1 MAKWYSF
8 KLRQILVILI
18 ILNRTISAYAQ
29 APKISYPS
37 PQVYTEYKTITPLTP
52 TNAGGVVPPTVYGQV
67 SVFAGSGAV
76 GAVNNAGKAASFGY
90 PSGIA
95 LSPSGDFFVSEALNN
110 TIRKITAQAQVSTFA
125 GTAPKSG
132 YVEGKGTTARFSD
145 PTGLA
150 IDVSG
155 NIYVT
160 DAANNVI
167 RKITPDGTV
176 STYAGSGKAGNNNGT
191 ALKASFNH
199 PTGVALDSYGN
210 LYVVDQNNNLARKI
224 ATDGTVS
231 TYAGNGPISFNL
243 PYGIAID
250 AANNVY
256 VSDQNSIRK
265 ISIDGTVTTF
275 AGGALPGTADG
286 IGTAAGFNRPEGL
299 AFDGA
304 GNLYVAD
311 TGNDLI
317 RRITPQQKV
326 TTVGRDPAGA
336 TANEKNFNQPTGL
349 VIDASGNAYITEFWG
364 GIGPS
369 GTGGNVISQ
378 LILTGYTID
387 KLLPAGLLFNPQT
400 GTISGTPVVQSPPTD
415 YTITAYNSDGI
426 SSFVV
431 NISVTGNNASTQT
444 ITFNPIPDKTYGDVD
459 FDPGA
464 ASTNNTI
471 PITYAS
477 SNMGVATV
485 VNGLI
490 HITGAGTSQ
499 ITASQAGNESFIPA
513 NPVTQMLTVAQAP
526 LLIMADNKS
535 KYSGQPNPPLTFTA
549 TGFVYNENPSVL
561 TTQPVLSTSVTTNS
575 LPGSYPIEIA
585 GATAT
590 NYMITMLPGTF
601 TIEAA
606 ETSLVIPNV
615 FTPNGDGIND
625 VWNIK
630 AIEAFPQCV
639 VSVFERNGSLVFQS
653 KGYGQPWDGTYK
665 GSPIPPGTYF
675 YVITPAN
682 GLRPLSGSVT
692 ILR

>member
-1 MAKWYSF
+1 MAKWYPC
-8 KLRQILVILI
+8 KLRQILVFLI

-29 APKISYPS
+29 APNISYPS
-37 PQVYTEYKTITPLTP
+37 PQVYTEYKTITPLSPFNT
-52 TNAGGVVPPTVYGQV
+52 GGAVPSMAYGQV
-67 SVFAGSGAV
+67 GVFAGSGAV
-76 GAVNNAGKAASFGY
+76 GAINSAGKAASFGY

-95 LSPSGDFFVSEALNN
+95 LSPSGDFFVSEGLNN
-110 TIRKITAQAQVSTFA
+110 TIREITSKAQVSTFA

-132 YVEGKGTTARFSD
+132 YVEGKGTAARFFN
-145 PTGLA
+145 PAGLA
-150 IDVSG
+150 IDASG
-155 NIYVT
+155 NIYVA
-160 DAANNVI
+160 DAGNNVI
-167 RKITPDGTV
+167 RKITPNRIV
-176 STYAGSGKAGNNNGT
+176 STYAGSGKAGNNDGA
-191 ALKASFNH
+191 ALKASFNQ
-199 PTGVALDSYGN
+199 PTGVAPDSYGN
-210 LYVVDQNNNLARKI
+210 LYVVDQNNNLIRKI

-231 TYAGNGPISFNL
+231 TYAGNGSTSFNQ

-250 AANNVY
+250 AGNNVY

-265 ISIDGTVTTF
+265 ISTDGTVTTF
-275 AGGALPGTADG
+275 AGGALPGSTDG
-286 IGTAAGFNRPEGL
+286 SGAGASFNKPQGL
-299 AFDGA
+299 AFDAA
-304 GNLYVAD
+304 GDLYVTD

-317 RRITPQQKV
+317 RKITPQQKV
-326 TTVGRDPAGA
+326 TTVGRDVAGA
-336 TANEKNFNQPTGL
+336 NANEKNFNQPTGI
-349 VIDASGNAYITEFWG
+349 VIDASGNAYIAEFWG
-364 GIGPS
+364 GVGPA
-369 GTGGNVISQ
+369 GTGGNVITQ

-387 KLLPAGLLFNPQT
+387 KLLPAGLLFDPQT

-415 YTITAYNSDGI
+415 YTITAYNSSGS

-431 NISVTGNNASTQT
+431 NISVAGNNASIQT
-444 ITFNPIPDKTYGDVD
+444 ITFNPIPDKTYGDTD

-464 ASTNNTI
+464 MSTNSAI

-477 SNMGVATV
+477 SNTGVATV

-513 NPVTQMLTVAQAP
+513 NPVTKVLTVAQAP
-526 LLIMADNKS
+526 LLIVADNKT

-561 TTQPVLSTSVTTNS
+561 TTQPLLSTSVATNS
-575 LPGSYPIEIA
+575 LPGTYPIEIA
-585 GATAT
+585 GATAA
-590 NYMITMLPGTF
+590 NYWITMLPGTF
-601 TIEAA
+601 TVEAT
-606 ETSLVIPNV
+606 ETSLIIPNV

-630 AIEAFPQCV
+630 TIEAFPQCT
-639 VSVFERNGSLVFQS
+639 VSVFERNGSLIFQS

-665 GSPIPPGTYF
+665 GSPIPTGTYY
-675 YVITPAN
+675 YVIAPAN